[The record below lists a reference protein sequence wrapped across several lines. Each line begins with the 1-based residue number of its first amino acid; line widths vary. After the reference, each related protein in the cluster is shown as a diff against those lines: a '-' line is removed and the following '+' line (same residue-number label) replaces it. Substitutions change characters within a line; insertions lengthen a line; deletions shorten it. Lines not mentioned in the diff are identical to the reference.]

1 MKLVLKVFVPLFL
14 FIVGIPVALYVLGS
28 RAPGLAT
35 VEARVSIARPAS
47 SVYPCLLDRKELK
60 LWVTGLDEV
69 TELDEAGLRPGAKR
83 LFVYV
88 EPRRRTAIRWEIV
101 DLVPNARVR
110 LRGTNSSVDVE
121 AAWELRE
128 TGGGTAVSFRATHRY
143 KTAFSKLFA
152 RRLARAEAERM
163 EESLARL
170 RQMLERRAERA

>member
-1 MKLVLKVFVPLFL
+1 MKLVLKVVVPLFL
-14 FIVGIPVALYVLGS
+14 FLVGLPVALFVLGR

-35 VEARVSIARPAS
+35 IEARVSVARPAS
-47 SVYPCLLDRKELK
+47 SVYPSLLERKELK

-101 DLVPNARVR
+101 GLVPNERLE

-121 AAWELRE
+121 ATWELRE
-128 TGGGTAVSFRATHRY
+128 TPGVTVVSFRATHRY

-152 RRLARAEAERM
+152 RRLARAEAERT

-170 RQMLERRAERA
+170 KQMLERRAERA